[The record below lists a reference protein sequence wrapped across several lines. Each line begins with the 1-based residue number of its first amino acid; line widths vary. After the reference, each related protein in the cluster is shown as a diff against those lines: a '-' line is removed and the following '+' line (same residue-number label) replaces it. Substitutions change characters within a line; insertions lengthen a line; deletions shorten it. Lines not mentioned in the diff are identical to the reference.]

1 MIIPLIVGAFT
12 MACKSSQVFVT
23 FTHPVSAAS
32 IERLLEAG
40 HFPLNMMGS
49 RQGRSRY
56 PSRPP

>member
-1 MIIPLIVGAFT
+1 